1 MRDNGIKKRQG
12 ISLVMIVKN
21 EEEFLEYCLK
31 SVAGLVNEIII
42 VDTGS
47 TDASRDIAAKFG
59 SRVFDFTWQDDF
71 AAARNYGLEQAR
83 CEWILVL
90 DADEHLEEPS
100 AHMLLDLI
108 DASGTAD
115 AYLLP
120 VKNLMVPE
128 FNEWQVSL
136 ILRLF
141 RNSPDLRFQG
151 TIHEQLIVPAG
162 KRAEIAED
170 GPVIIHSGYAE
181 NNRKKKNRRNMRM
194 LKKAL
199 EKDPDNP
206 YLHYY
211 ISTEYILQGDF
222 KTAWQYIDRALPRIP
237 HDVILFRAALVRN
250 AAVVLNELDNLE
262 LAEKL
267 LLEEIKINPN
277 FPDYH
282 YFLANLYQKQ
292 DEHWLAVEHYNWA
305 VTIDKPPLIGCSIY
319 GSNGYKSLL
328 RRGMSEEKLQAYF
341 AAVNSFRE
349 ALEGSPSFYRPLSR
363 LMQCLFF
370 LSGEKECGYCLSFY
384 IDINISTPQMCLFL
398 ARLLFAGARYDM
410 ALQYANRAK
419 SPDIYAEKCLLLG
432 EIHLIK
438 GDIRAAE
445 RYFKNIPPNSKFF
458 AQSLFYRCL
467 VAWKERIPYSEE
479 FSRILYK
486 NRHNRELVT
495 LMEILN
501 SVPDKERLCDLA
513 VSDDRKLMVKTAK
526 ELFVKLLEFKI
537 FDKAALLAGL
547 VVSWEEGLRW
557 ELAFLCRQ
565 LTAEL
570 LPEADVLQSCTDNE
584 AGSYLQSALVYEKL
598 ANSYIR
604 SIPKAY
610 AAGS

>member
-305 VTIDKPPLIGCSIY
+305 VT
-319 GSNGYKSLL
+319 
-328 RRGMSEEKLQAYF
+328 
-341 AAVNSFRE
+341 
-349 ALEGSPSFYRPLSR
+349 
-363 LMQCLFF
+363 
-370 LSGEKECGYCLSFY
+370 
-384 IDINISTPQMCLFL
+384 
-398 ARLLFAGARYDM
+398 
-410 ALQYANRAK
+410 
-419 SPDIYAEKCLLLG
+419 
-432 EIHLIK
+432 
-438 GDIRAAE
+438 
-445 RYFKNIPPNSKFF
+445 
-458 AQSLFYRCL
+458 
-467 VAWKERIPYSEE
+467 
-479 FSRILYK
+479 
-486 NRHNRELVT
+486 
-495 LMEILN
+495 
-501 SVPDKERLCDLA
+501 
-513 VSDDRKLMVKTAK
+513 
-526 ELFVKLLEFKI
+526 
-537 FDKAALLAGL
+537 
-547 VVSWEEGLRW
+547 
-557 ELAFLCRQ
+557 
-565 LTAEL
+565 
-570 LPEADVLQSCTDNE
+570 
-584 AGSYLQSALVYEKL
+584 
-598 ANSYIR
+598 
-604 SIPKAY
+604 
-610 AAGS
+610 